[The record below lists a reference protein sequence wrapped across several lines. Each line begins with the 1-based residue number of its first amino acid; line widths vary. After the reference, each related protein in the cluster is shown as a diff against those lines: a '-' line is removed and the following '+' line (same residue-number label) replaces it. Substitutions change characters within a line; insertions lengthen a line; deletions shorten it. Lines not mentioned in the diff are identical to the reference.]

1 VTDQPP
7 AAASDVWATR
17 YASLV
22 GVGIEYLPQ
31 SIGEIDYWLR
41 DLAAAADT
49 ANTPESARPDDGP
62 VDQVSKWQ
70 PSVQGLAALIEAD
83 PIIRMYVS
91 QMIEEV
97 PAEYRVIT
105 DTRQLLNML
114 SFVISRA
121 PKYHHEKAKRNP
133 FPMSTVFAYM
143 MMTQA
148 GEAAFRNKAFNDQL
162 RVILKEWCALLDS
175 PASRDVVT
183 REGWLSPYAWAEFKL
198 DDFVIPDPAGVHC
211 GFTSFNDFFHRWIKM
226 EKRPV
231 SGPDDPTIIVSP
243 NDGTFYGYQFNIQ
256 RHDQFWIK
264 GQPYS
269 IADILNN
276 TSYVDRF
283 VGGSAFQTFLSG
295 ADYHRFHAP
304 VSGFILSA
312 TIIPGLMFS
321 DAESAG
327 YDPDAGTKSLGYEC
341 SVNTRALIFIQA
353 DYSPIGTVCVIPVGI
368 TEISSIVLTQTAGRV
383 TKGDELGYFSYGGS
397 TLCTLFQPGAVAK
410 FAVNQPI
417 PPGTDAP
424 TLNVRAAMAST
435 VAYNET

>member
-1 VTDQPP
+1 MTDQQQN
-7 AAASDVWATR
+7 ASEVWAAR
-17 YASLV
+17 YAHLV
-22 GVGIEYLPQ
+22 GVGINYLPQ
-31 SIGEIDYWLR
+31 TIGEIDYWLR
-41 DLAAAADT
+41 ELVARVDT
-49 ANTPESARPDDGP
+49 VRERDTTIDRASTWE
-62 VDQVSKWQ
+62 
-70 PSVQGLAALIEAD
+70 PSVQGLASLIEAD

-91 QMIEEV
+91 EMIEEV
-97 PAEYRVIT
+97 PTEHRVIT
-105 DTRQLLNML
+105 DTTHLLDALNL
-114 SFVISRA
+114 VITRA
-121 PKYHHEKAKRNP
+121 PEYHYKPANRNP
-133 FPMSTVFAYM
+133 FPMSTIFAYM

-162 RVILKEWCALLDS
+162 RVVLQAWCALLDS
-175 PASRDVVT
+175 SESLNVVT
-183 REGWLSPYAWAEFKL
+183 REGWLSLHAWEEFKL
-198 DDFVIPDPAGVHC
+198 DDFFIPDPADVHC
-211 GFTSFNDFFHRWIKM
+211 GFTSFNDFFHRFIKL
-226 EKRPV
+226 ENRPV
-231 SGPDDPTIIVSP
+231 AEPDDPTVIVSP
-243 NDGTFYGYQFNIQ
+243 NDGTFYGYQFNIK

-276 TSYVDRF
+276 GKYTDRF

-312 TIIPGLMFS
+312 EIVPGLMFS

-341 SVNTRALIFIQA
+341 SVNTRALIYIQA

-397 TLCTLFQPGAVAK
+397 TLCTLFQPGAVGK
-410 FAVNQPI
+410 FAVTQPI
-417 PPGTDAP
+417 PPGTKPP
-424 TLNVRAAMAST
+424 TLKVRAAMAST
-435 VAYNET
+435 VPYNET